1 MSKQLVYQALLALLF
16 PVYSK
21 TRRTRPV
28 FNRGAD
34 SIETSLSDKTE
45 NSILSKKMPPP
56 KKLRRR
62 SVGDRQRKLRVA
74 TLIFQDVSPPVLN
87 TERRPYNEG
96 IPECI
101 PCGW

>member
-45 NSILSKKMPPP
+45 NSILSKKNAASE
-56 KKLRRR
+56 KIEAKI
-62 SVGDRQRKLRVA
+62 SWRQA
-74 TLIFQDVSPPVLN
+74 TKTARCYSYFSGCQPASA
-87 TERRPYNEG
+87 
-96 IPECI
+96 
-101 PCGW
+101 